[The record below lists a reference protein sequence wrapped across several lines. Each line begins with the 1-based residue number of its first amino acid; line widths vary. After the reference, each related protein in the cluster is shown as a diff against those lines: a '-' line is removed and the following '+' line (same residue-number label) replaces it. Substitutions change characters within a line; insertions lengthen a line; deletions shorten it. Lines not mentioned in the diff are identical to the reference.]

1 MADLNELSEQE
12 FEDLCTGCGECCVIS
27 VIGYACPALNV
38 ETRQCNNYA
47 NRLTQQRCVKLT
59 PEIVPDFAESNI
71 LPSDCS
77 YVRYMNDEVPYK
89 LPLDQ
94 IKTRKLLKFG
104 YAPKDMKA
112 RYKLKEQQ
120 WLKTEPRPTTYP
132 PITYPREP
140 SVT

>member
-27 VIGYACPALNV
+27 AIGYACPALNV
-38 ETRQCNNYA
+38 ETRQCNNYE
-47 NRLTQQRCVKLT
+47 NRLTEQRCVKLT
-59 PEIVPDFAESNI
+59 PGIIPDFLERNF
-71 LPSDCS
+71 LPPDCS
-77 YVRYMNDEVPYK
+77 YVRYIKDELPYK

-94 IKTRKLLKFG
+94 IKKRKLLKFG

-112 RYKLKEQQ
+112 RYRLSERQ

-132 PITYPREP
+132 REP